1 MKNLILPLVLLFG
14 VLVFGQAK
22 PIKEVEVRKEVITE
36 RVDVSVTV
44 DSVEELESTFTLDDI
59 KEMFTLTTEGKDVS
73 FELVCNG
80 DLMSNGKKS
89 YMSYKIEGSSDDQEA
104 FLKRVEVIRN
114 AAIKYYRNK

>member
-22 PIKEVEVRKEVITE
+22 LIKEVEVRKEVITE

-89 YMSYKIEGSSDDQEA
+89 YISYKIEGSSDDEEA